1 MGEGLDMLDL
11 APERF
16 TEALAEY
23 LEQVDPASIRIERP
37 PFDFGLYARGAA
49 VAAMRE
55 LLS

>member
-1 MGEGLDMLDL
+1 
-11 APERF
+11 
-16 TEALAEY
+16 
-23 LEQVDPASIRIERP
+23 VDPAGLKIERP